1 MADGGRAELTLERA
15 DATTLRI
22 HVGGTWHLRDGLPP
36 TAPVEEE
43 LERAPAPRRTEFDS
57 AALGDWDSSLL
68 AFVENVSRLCEKR
81 EVAFDASGLPAG
93 LQRLV
98 RLIEAAGEKEAAKDA
113 HRRSFVER
121 VGELSIEVWSSIVE
135 LLAFVGDASVAF
147 GRALI
152 GRARFQTS
160 DLFLLI
166 QDCGVRA
173 LPIVTL
179 ISFLVGLILA
189 FVGAVQL
196 QQFGASIYVAN
207 LVGLAMLREMG
218 AMMTGIIMAGR
229 TGSNFAAQLGS
240 MKVSQEI
247 DALETLGLSP
257 MEFLVLPRLVALTL
271 MMPLLCIYSD
281 IVGIFGGAVVAVGM
295 LDLPLNAY
303 LQQTEAA
310 VGLDDFAL
318 GVAKAGVFGVLIA
331 VAGCQRGLQSGG
343 SSAAVGDAATQAVV
357 TAIVWI
363 IAVDGLFAVLT
374 NLLGI

>member
-22 HVGGTWHLRDGLPP
+22 HVAGTWHLRDGLPS
-36 TAPVEEE
+36 TASVEEE
-43 LERAPAPRRTEFDS
+43 LEREPRPKRTEFES
-57 AALGDWDSSLL
+57 GALGEWDSSLL
-68 AFVENVSRLCEKR
+68 AFVESVSQLCEKR
-81 EVAFDASGLPAG
+81 EIAFDVDGLPPG

-98 RLIEAAGEKEAAKDA
+98 QLIATSSEKEATEEA
-113 HRRSFVER
+113 RRSSFVER
-121 VGELSIEVWSSIVE
+121 VGEASIEIWSSIVE

-147 GRALI
+147 GRGLL
-152 GRARFQTS
+152 GRARFQRS

-166 QDCGVRA
+166 QDCGIRA

-229 TGSNFAAQLGS
+229 TGSGFAAQLGS

-257 MEFLVLPRLVALTL
+257 MEFLVLPRLVALSL

-281 IVGIFGGAVVAVGM
+281 FVGIFGGAVVAVGM
-295 LDLPLNAY
+295 LDLPLNSY

-343 SSAAVGDAATQAVV
+343 SSSAVGDAATQAVV

>member
-1 MADGGRAELTLERA
+1 MADGGRAELALERT

-22 HVGGTWHLRDGLPP
+22 RLAGTWLLADGLPP

-43 LERAPAPRRTEFDS
+43 LAREPAPKRIEFESGALGEWDS
-57 AALGDWDSSLL
+57 ALL
-68 AFVENVSRLCEKR
+68 AFVQSVSRLCEKR
-81 EVAFDASGLPAG
+81 DVEIDCSGLPPG

-98 RLIEAAGEKEAAKDA
+98 RLIASSAEKEDVKDT
-113 HRRSFVER
+113 RPRSFVER
-121 VGELSIEVWSSIVE
+121 IGEVSLAIWSSIVE

-147 GRALI
+147 GRGLV
-152 GRARFQTS
+152 GRARFQRS

-166 QDCGVRA
+166 QDSGIRA

-229 TGSNFAAQLGS
+229 TGSGFAAQLGS

-257 MEFLVLPRLVALTL
+257 MEFLVLPRVVALTL

-281 IVGIFGGAVVAVGM
+281 FVGIFGGAVVAVGM

-310 VGLDDFAL
+310 VGLDDFFL

-343 SSAAVGDAATQAVV
+343 SSSAVGDAATQAVV